1 MKLFKFGGKGSKRKT
16 PEKIRKHNYEESA
29 PAVTYEMSEQIDQ
42 YKEDTV
48 QGQTRM
54 ERRKNRYNA

>member
-16 PEKIRKHNYEESA
+16 SEIMHERNNAEPV
-29 PAVTYEMSEQIDQ
+29 VTYEMAEQIDQ
-42 YKEDTV
+42 YKESTV

>member
-1 MKLFKFGGKGSKRKT
+1 MHER
-16 PEKIRKHNYEESA
+16 NNEE
-29 PAVTYEMSEQIDQ
+29 PVVTYEMAEQIDQ
-42 YKEDTV
+42 YKESTV